1 MDTWNTSCTLE
12 SEGGKASLYATEP
25 ILKGS
30 IKRGLSFPLRP
41 NLRKPFIGATFRNTG
56 SPSLNSKFLRLTST

>member
-25 ILKGS
+25 IRSKISKGP
-30 IKRGLSFPLRP
+30 IKWGLSFPLRP
-41 NLRKPFIGATFRNTG
+41 NLRTPFIGATFRNTE
-56 SPSLNSKFLRLTST
+56 SPSTNSKSYA